1 VEYSIK
7 KALILDY
14 TVLTID
20 ARQSPTLARP
30 AAPLAACVQRISSV
44 DNTDKNWLS
53 WQRPLSDRKTN
64 FKLVIHMHSSISHQ
78 NLAKIGPVHFEIID
92 LTGIV
97 QNKKQKPNI
106 SSRAKKL
113 GHLDDL
119 ASNTDFILCVFY
131 LEFLRLILTLY
142 LAAIGDPWGQRCGR
156 SPTFLRRPEKY
167 F

>member
-1 VEYSIK
+1 MK
-7 KALILDY
+7 KASILDY

-64 FKLVIHMHSSISHQ
+64 FRLVIHMHSSISLQ
-78 NLAKIGPVHFEIID
+78 NLAKIGPVHFEIIG

-97 QNKKQKPNI
+97 KNKKQKPNI
-106 SSRAKKL
+106 
-113 GHLDDL
+113 
-119 ASNTDFILCVFY
+119 
-131 LEFLRLILTLY
+131 
-142 LAAIGDPWGQRCGR
+142 
-156 SPTFLRRPEKY
+156 
-167 F
+167 

>member
-1 VEYSIK
+1 
-7 KALILDY
+7 
-14 TVLTID
+14 
-20 ARQSPTLARP
+20 
-30 AAPLAACVQRISSV
+30 
-44 DNTDKNWLS
+44 
-53 WQRPLSDRKTN
+53 
-64 FKLVIHMHSSISHQ
+64 MHSSISRQ

-142 LAAIGDPWGQRCGR
+142 LAAIGDPWGRR